1 MEEGRIWAQILT
13 AVFLGIC
20 GAADFKSK
28 RIRRPVPLIFAA
40 GMLLFHVLLRDTDWL
55 SLFGGSLVGLGLLA
69 AARLTGE
76 AIGYGDGLTV
86 AACGAA
92 VGFAQTFCVF
102 ALAVC
107 LAAVW
112 SAILLLFKKAGR
124 KDAIPFVPFLFA
136 AQICVMAGVL
146 RQSGFGN

>member
-1 MEEGRIWAQILT
+1 MEEGRFWGVFVWGVFVGLWGCG
-13 AVFLGIC
+13 VFL
-20 GAADFKSK
+20 SK

-40 GMLLFHVLLRDTDWL
+40 GMLLFHILIRDADWI
-55 SLFGGSLVGLGLLA
+55 SLFGGILVGLGLLA

-136 AQICVMAGVL
+136 AQICVMAGAL